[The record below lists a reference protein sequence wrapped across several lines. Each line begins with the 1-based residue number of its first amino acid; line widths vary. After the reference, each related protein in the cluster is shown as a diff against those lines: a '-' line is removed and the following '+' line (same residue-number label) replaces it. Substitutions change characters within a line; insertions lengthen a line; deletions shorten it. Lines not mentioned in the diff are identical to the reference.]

1 MERFKQLLEN
11 VQKLILKKLHRGI
24 KVWHIQH
31 RTLTIDALELTN
43 YKRWLPIM
51 VCLLALVS
59 SRKSQQLITI
69 LVPLIENSLQD

>member
-1 MERFKQLLEN
+1 VERFKQILEN
-11 VQKLILKKLHRGI
+11 VQKLILKKLHRGT

-51 VCLLALVS
+51 VCLLALILIKKITTTYHNIS
-59 SRKSQQLITI
+59 SF
-69 LVPLIENSLQD
+69 